1 MPGGFQMRL
10 GAVSSMMIL
19 GGAMLCLAA
28 CQPKPA
34 AAPGALLGW
43 AYPQGVKV
51 NLPPYPAGPQH
62 IPGSAVTYTGE
73 ALNKGAG
80 PPDWFPASHP
90 PAPEVVAQGRK
101 GLMACAECH
110 QIGGGGSLGS
120 PNLAGL
126 SEDYII
132 QQVREFREGRRTSWK
147 ANWPTN
153 QDMIKVAKTVTDE
166 ELAAAAAYYAALP
179 YKPRVRVVEGETAP
193 ATRPNY
199 YGWLDLDTGKPPQPL
214 NGQVIE
220 VAEDWPRMLLADPNA
235 VIVVHAP
242 IGATARGRALAESGG
257 GNGQACA
264 ACHGPGLKGSPV
276 APPLAGRSAAYLAR
290 QLLDIKTGARHGPS
304 VSQMQGPARGL
315 DDEEIRDLAV
325 YAASLRP

>member
-10 GAVSSMMIL
+10 GAVSSTMIL
-19 GGAMLCLAA
+19 GGALLSLAA
-28 CQPKPA
+28 CQPKPEPP
-34 AAPGALLGW
+34 PGALLGW
-43 AYPQGVKV
+43 AYPQGVKS

-62 IPGSAVTYTGE
+62 IPGSAVTYAGE

-80 PPDWFPASHP
+80 PPDWFPDSHP

-126 SEDYII
+126 SEDYIV
-132 QQVREFREGRRTSWK
+132 QQVREFREGRRASWK

-153 QDMIKVAKTVTDE
+153 LDMIKVAKTVTDE

-193 ATRPNY
+193 ATKPNY
-199 YGWLDLDTGKPPQPL
+199 YGWLDLAPGKPPQAL

-220 VAEDWPRMLLADPNA
+220 VAEDGPRMLLADPNA

-242 IGATARGRALAESGG
+242 IGATARGEALAASGG

-264 ACHGPGLKGSPV
+264 ACHGQGLKGSPV

-290 QLLDIKTGARHGPS
+290 QLLDIKTGARNGPLAA
-304 VSQMQGPARGL
+304 QMQGPARGL
-315 DDEEIRDLAV
+315 NDEEIRDLAV
-325 YAASLRP
+325 YAASLKP